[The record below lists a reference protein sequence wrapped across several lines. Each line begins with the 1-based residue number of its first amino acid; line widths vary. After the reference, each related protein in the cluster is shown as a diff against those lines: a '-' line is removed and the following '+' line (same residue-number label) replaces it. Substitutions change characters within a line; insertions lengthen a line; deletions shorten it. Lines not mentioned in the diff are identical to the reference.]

1 MSKIRWLRSL
11 KTCLRPRTESL
22 FFLYCFHLSTLFFPP
37 FFFVG
42 RDYNSFFVSP
52 PWERWKPTIA
62 PNACPASLVCGQ
74 TFGSRDDRDTRLCS
88 VIHSRFPF
96 WMTGFEVTTS
106 LGISTLSIGSF
117 IDPKSTV
124 GTSPKISLSLLA
136 LVFIVYI
143 QLRMQRIQGANG
155 LMSACFASVC
165 GRQRSLPACRHV
177 WVCISVH
184 PWSSKKERVC
194 ISR

>member
-1 MSKIRWLRSL
+1 MCRHRGS
-11 KTCLRPRTESL
+11 
-22 FFLYCFHLSTLFFPP
+22 
-37 FFFVG
+37 V
-42 RDYNSFFVSP
+42 
-52 PWERWKPTIA
+52 
-62 PNACPASLVCGQ
+62 
-74 TFGSRDDRDTRLCS
+74 GSRLLHQMHVQLLWSAGRLLVAVMIVTRGFA